1 MDFLI
6 QYQSRRALIL
16 YLAPHGVYEIV
27 LNGKL
32 QLAVPD
38 NQASANIMSLKF
50 AISERIKAGSVK
62 IPFILGDGSILYSIG
77 RATADCALQS
87 SPHSTRAYQF
97 YIFLN
102 PIEPVILGR
111 KFLHDAGLSR
121 YPKSLNRQLFPDDDN
136 ADARSVWT
144 TRSLD
149 HIEYSRWQIRV
160 ALRCGSTIEEI
171 GVVYDRGSDINVMS
185 FAYAQEIGMEIKW
198 SQRHQESIHLAD
210 GSTTETLGFVYAS
223 IRFYGHLG
231 QIPLRFVL
239 IDSLPFHVAIEN
251 PFIEQ
256 DRIFE
261 DVHDFNWTFTDGE
274 DALLCMFCWH
284 QGMSLCRQ
292 RESNP
297 SSAPLLLKY
306 RLGTDPSK
314 GSRATRQTSQASL
327 TDQTYR
333 DANETAAR
341 GRQMFQERRRAAL
354 QASRNASLAQ
364 TPVRPGQIMTK
375 TNNSRLDALV
385 QFI

>member
-1 MDFLI
+1 M
-6 QYQSRRALIL
+6 QN
-16 YLAPHGVYEIV
+16 LARFGAGFPDPISAAKSTEPLSCAHGVYEIV
-27 LNGKL
+27 LNGKP

-50 AISERIKAGSVK
+50 AISERIKVDRVK
-62 IPFILGDGSILYSIG
+62 IPFILGDGSVRYSIG

-102 PIEPVILGR
+102 PIEPIILGR

-121 YPKSLNRQLFPDDDN
+121 YPKRLNRQLLPDDDN

-160 ALRCGSTIEEI
+160 ALRYGSTVEEI
-171 GVVYDRGSDINVMS
+171 GVVCDRGSDINVMS
-185 FAYAQEIGMEIKW
+185 FAYAQEIGIEIKW

-223 IRFYGHLG
+223 IRFYGRAGRLG

-239 IDSLPFHVAIEN
+239 IDSLPFHVAIGN

-256 DRIFE
+256 YRIFE
-261 DVHDFNWTFTDGE
+261 DMHDFDWTFTDDE
-274 DALLCMFCWH
+274 EALLCMFRWH

-297 SSAPLLLKY
+297 SSAPLLLKIWI
-306 RLGTDPSK
+306 
-314 GSRATRQTSQASL
+314 
-327 TDQTYR
+327 
-333 DANETAAR
+333 
-341 GRQMFQERRRAAL
+341 
-354 QASRNASLAQ
+354 RN
-364 TPVRPGQIMTK
+364 
-375 TNNSRLDALV
+375 
-385 QFI
+385 